1 MAINK
6 LLSIEMEERVI
17 RRVIHE
23 PGIFGRLLDVNVEGK
38 TVVLTRDIQMHPV
51 TDEPMHMD
59 MLRVS
64 KSSTVALVCR
74 LNSSIMKNHWSENRR
89 CAERGPP

>member
-1 MAINK
+1 M
-6 LLSIEMEERVI
+6 I

-38 TVVLTRDIQMHPV
+38 TTTVLTRDIQMHPV

-59 MLRVS
+59 MLRVG
-64 KSSTVALVCR
+64 KSSTVAVGVPVEFINQEKSPGLKIGGV
-74 LNSSIMKNHWSENRR
+74 LNVVRHEVD
-89 CAERGPP
+89 